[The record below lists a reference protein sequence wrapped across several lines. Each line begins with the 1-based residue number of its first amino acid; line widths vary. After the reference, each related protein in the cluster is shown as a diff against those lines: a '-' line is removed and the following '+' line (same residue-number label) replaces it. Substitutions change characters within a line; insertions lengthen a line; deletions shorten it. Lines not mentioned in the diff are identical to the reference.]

1 MPDQEILKI
10 KPHPDYPPEKGR
22 YLRGNDYSPVAI
34 AVILN
39 REEDK
44 IPEEIQELVRVGVES
59 GAALSGTVQTPNI
72 GFEKIICNIIANPNI
87 RYIVLAGPESQG
99 HKTGDA
105 LKALFKNG
113 VDDKKSI
120 IGTEAKHPLLYNIP
134 MEYINH
140 FLDQIEL
147 IDLQFKATPELI
159 KKVVWSCYQE
169 NPVQFENY
177 TLYDKGANKKG
188 PLYGKITELIMEPW
202 KIPQNKSEQEAV
214 RKMQDFIKKL
224 KEKRK

>member
-1 MPDQEILKI
+1 
-10 KPHPDYPPEKGR
+10 
-22 YLRGNDYSPVAI
+22 
-34 AVILN
+34 
-39 REEDK
+39 
-44 IPEEIQELVRVGVES
+44 
-59 GAALSGTVQTPNI
+59 
-72 GFEKIICNIIANPNI
+72 
-87 RYIVLAGPESQG
+87 
-99 HKTGDA
+99 
-105 LKALFKNG
+105 
-113 VDDKKSI
+113 
-120 IGTEAKHPLLYNIP
+120 